1 MDLITVGKKILKRLI
16 ENDYEAYFVGGMVR
30 DSLLDREI
38 YDVDIATSAKPDEV
52 MKLFK
57 KTIGTGLKH
66 GTVTVIEEGIAVE
79 ITTFRIE
86 SNYQDHRRPSDV
98 MFTSS
103 LVEDLKRRDF
113 TINAIAQSVDGSL
126 YDPFQGLLDLKNNKI
141 RAVGNPIERF
151 KEDPLRMLR
160 GLRFV
165 SKLGFEL
172 EPETYEAIVV
182 QAELIQHISKERI
195 KKEVEDLIQGEQSEK
210 GLELLIKSGLI
221 QYIDYCQVL
230 KIYQDYPLKLINSSL
245 EYFAL
250 VGILNGDQAESYL
263 DAWPFSREE
272 KRLIKA
278 VKYCYQNNLPL
289 PYVQYQYGEQV
300 ARAFH
305 QLGCFLNKKAV
316 SFISAELAIQN
327 RKELAIDVKEL
338 LKGVKRPKGPWI
350 QDLIERLEY
359 EVIMGR
365 LENKQQVLV
374 DYIKTNHLGELYEFK
389 K

>member
-1 MDLITVGKKILKRLI
+1 MDLITVGQRILKRLI
-16 ENDYEAYFVGGMVR
+16 ENGYEAYFVGGMVR
-30 DSLLDREI
+30 DCLLDREI
-38 YDVDIATSAKPDEV
+38 YDVDITTSAKPDEV
-52 MKLFK
+52 INLFE

-66 GTVTVIEEGIAVE
+66 GTVTVIEEGISVE
-79 ITTFRIE
+79 ITTFRVE
-86 SNYQDHRRPSDV
+86 SNYQDHRHPSDV

-113 TINAIAQSVDGSL
+113 TINAIAQSVEGTL
-126 YDPFQGLLDLKNNKI
+126 YDPFQGLMDLRNNKI
-141 RAVGNPIERF
+141 RAVGDPVERF

-172 EPETYEAIVV
+172 EPQTYEAIVL
-182 QAELIQHISKERI
+182 QSELIRHISKERI
-195 KKEVEDLIQGEQSEK
+195 KKEVEGLIQGKQSGK
-210 GLELLIKSGLI
+210 GLELLIKSGLT
-221 QYIDYCQVL
+221 QYIDYFQGL
-230 KIYQDYPLKLINSSL
+230 KCYQDYPFEFINSSL

-250 VGILNGDQAESYL
+250 VGILNENQVESYL

-278 VKYCYQNNLPL
+278 IRNCYQTNLPL
-289 PYVQYQYGEQV
+289 PYIQYKYGEQV

-305 QLGCFLNKKAV
+305 QLGCFFNKQARRFV
-316 SFISAELAIQN
+316 SAELVIQN
-327 RKELAIDVKEL
+327 RKELAVDVKTL
-338 LKGVKRPKGPWI
+338 LKEVKRPKGPWI
-350 QDLIERLEY
+350 QDLVERLEY
-359 EVIMGR
+359 EVIMKK